1 MENRSKITVLA
12 TGVFD
17 DLHSEHLKFLQKAK
31 EAGDVLIVGVESDV
45 RVRKMKGEGRP
56 FQDEQTRVKKLEEL
70 EYVDKVMLLPD
81 KFDTWAEQEA
91 LIRVVR
97 PDILAVSSH
106 TSHQKG
112 KREIMAIYGGRV
124 VIVHDWNPKVS
135 TTINSSKI
143 SDTI

>member
-1 MENRSKITVLA
+1 MSSKIIVLA

-17 DLHSEHLKFLQKAK
+17 GLHSEHLEFLKKAK
-31 EAGDVLIVGVESDV
+31 QAGDVLIVGAESDV
-45 RVRKMKGEGRP
+45 RVKKLKGEERP

-70 EYVDKVMLLPD
+70 EFVDKVMLLPD
-81 KFDTWAEQEA
+81 KFDTWAEHEA

-124 VIVHDWNPKVS
+124 EVVHQHNPNVS
-135 TTINSSKI
+135 TTLLNGE
-143 SDTI
+143 D